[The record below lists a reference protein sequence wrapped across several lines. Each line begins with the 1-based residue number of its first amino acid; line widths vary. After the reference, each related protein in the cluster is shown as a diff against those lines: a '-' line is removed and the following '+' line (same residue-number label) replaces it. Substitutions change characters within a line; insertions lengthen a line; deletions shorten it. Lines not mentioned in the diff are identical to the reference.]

1 MRFSDK
7 NKIAFKLI
15 TNHKSETLITS
26 LVLLIT
32 NLVILFVVTI
42 GISLIGNGKK
52 DLIKNAQEENMSCQL
67 YFDSVLKPGTI
78 EMYKTCIEILKT
90 DNIGIVCF
98 DKYKYGVSFSN
109 PPDDLEIT
117 NSIET
122 NTTKT
127 VYLNY
132 DKSNKYH
139 VGDTFTIKDEDF
151 IIAGFIAEDST
162 YTAYNYLVN
171 LDYVIE
177 NTNVDVISIHF
188 SLYPENYNGIS
199 KICKDVNR
207 IENKLEG
214 KYASFSSDNEFYN
227 KDLNFIKIFSILF
240 YVLTFLL
247 LVFMFSTVSNSI
259 CIIFDRNNHTYQ
271 MLDVLGI
278 SSQDKRMINLLQ
290 LFYLLFLTSII
301 AYGFILLMMSKIK
314 LIVDEI
320 MITFDGFLA
329 LRYEAANVTC
339 SLPVYMPIL
348 IFCTSFVML
357 FLFNYLST
365 KRKRK

>member
-15 TNHKSETLITS
+15 TNHKSETIITS

-32 NLVILFVVTI
+32 NLVILFVATI
-42 GISLIGNGKK
+42 GVSLIGNGKK
-52 DLIKNAQEENMSCQL
+52 DLLKHAQDNNISCQAN
-67 YFDSVLKPGTI
+67 FDRVLKPGTI
-78 EMYKTCIEILKT
+78 EMYKSCIEILKT
-90 DNIGIVCF
+90 DNIGMVNF
-98 DKYKYGVSFSN
+98 EKYRYCVSFSN
-109 PPDDLEIT
+109 PPDDLKIT

-122 NTTKT
+122 NTTKA

-139 VGDTFTIKDEDF
+139 VGDTYTINDEDF

-162 YTAYNYLVN
+162 YTSYVRLVN

-177 NTNVDVISIHF
+177 NTNDSVSGIYF
-188 SLYPENYNGIS
+188 SLYPKNYNEIN
-199 KICKDVNR
+199 KICKDINK

-214 KYASFSSDNEFYN
+214 KCASFSSDNKFYN
-227 KDLNFIKIFSILF
+227 KNLNFINMFSILF
-240 YVLTFLL
+240 YVLIFLL

-259 CIIFDRNNHTYQ
+259 CIIFERNNHTYQ
-271 MLDVLGI
+271 MLEVLGI
-278 SSQDKRMINLLQ
+278 GSQDKRMINLLQ

-301 AYGFILLMMSKIK
+301 AYGLILLMMSKIK
-314 LIVDEI
+314 LIVEEI
-320 MITFDGFLA
+320 MITFDGFLS

-339 SLPVYMPIL
+339 SLPFYMPIL

-365 KRKRK
+365 RRKRK